1 MGSMGGECACAER
14 LGVVEEQLRQLLA
27 AAGAGAAGRGLQD
40 QSPSSVDSGDTA
52 WVLTA
57 TALVLFMTI
66 PGQAIF
72 YAGMV
77 RTENVLATAMQV
89 FSIACLMTVL
99 WLLVGYSIAF
109 GPADASIHSSGLFGD
124 LNRVFLQG
132 MYENTVHQMAPTIPE
147 PLFCAYQLTFAI
159 VTPSLMCGSFAERM
173 RYFPCLVFMALWL
186 LLVYCPVAH
195 AIWHPDG
202 FLTKMGVMDFAG
214 GLVVHLNAGIASL
227 MCVVVIGNRNFF
239 DNNMKRREQ
248 QPHNILFTIIGC
260 CMMWV
265 AW

>member
-1 MGSMGGECACAER
+1 M
-14 LGVVEEQLRQLLA
+14 EEQLQLLLS
-27 AAGAGAAGRGLQD
+27 GDVGRLLQASVETSTTAT
-40 QSPSSVDSGDTA
+40 SPVDSGDTA

-77 RTENVLATAMQV
+77 RTENVLATAMEV
-89 FSIACLMTVL
+89 FSIACFMTVL
-99 WLLVGYSIAF
+99 WHVIGYSITF
-109 GPADASIHSSGLFGD
+109 GPATDSSHSSSIIGD
-124 LNRVFLQG
+124 MSRVFLEG
-132 MYENTVHQMAPTIPE
+132 MSMESIHQLGPTIPE

-159 VTPSLMCGSFAERM
+159 ATPTLMCGSFAERM
-173 RYFPCLVFMALWL
+173 RYFPCLIFMGFWL

-202 FLTKMGVMDFAG
+202 FLYRMGIMDFAG

-227 MCVVVIGNRNFF
+227 MCVVVIGSRKIV
-239 DNNMKRREQ
+239 DNNFKQKYE
-248 QPHNILFTIIGC
+248 PHNILFTIIGC

-265 AW
+265 AWYVLNRA